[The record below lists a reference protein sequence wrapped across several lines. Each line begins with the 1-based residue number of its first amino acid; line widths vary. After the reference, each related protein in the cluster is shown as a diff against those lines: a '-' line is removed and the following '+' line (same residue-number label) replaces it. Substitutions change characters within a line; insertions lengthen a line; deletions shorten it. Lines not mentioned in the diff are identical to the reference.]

1 VFAEK
6 DPHCARIIRAVAFPK
21 AVMLDFVQHSPLEGG
36 LSVFQIQ
43 QDFRRATILHNA
55 RVSNP

>member
-1 VFAEK
+1 
-6 DPHCARIIRAVAFPK
+6 
-21 AVMLDFVQHSPLEGG
+21 MLDFGSHSPLEGG